1 MKKIGILNKI
11 RRYPVKSMK
20 GEDLKEVF
28 VSYTGVRGDRI
39 YAIVDENNKTNFP
52 WLTAR
57 QKAELLS
64 FSPRF
69 VSQIPDEKAFP
80 EIDMYRVKVTVPEG
94 DEYPVTSELFHKYLC
109 EKFEKNLHIRFS
121 EKGMQDSRPVSLF
134 GLSTLKELSRETELD
149 LDHKRFRANCYVEF
163 DDTTPFYED
172 SLVGKNIQIGEKLQI
187 TISKKDV
194 RCSIVTIDPESLVK
208 NPSVL
213 STIVNKHDGAAGV
226 YAVVLKEGIIHE
238 GDELFL
244 L

>member
-1 MKKIGILNKI
+1 
-11 RRYPVKSMK
+11 
-20 GEDLKEVF
+20 
-28 VSYTGVRGDRI
+28 
-39 YAIVDENNKTNFP
+39 
-52 WLTAR
+52 
-57 QKAELLS
+57 
-64 FSPRF
+64 
-69 VSQIPDEKAFP
+69 
-80 EIDMYRVKVTVPEG
+80 
-94 DEYPVTSELFHKYLC
+94 
-109 EKFEKNLHIRFS
+109 
-121 EKGMQDSRPVSLF
+121 MQDSRPVSLF
-134 GLSTLKELSRETELD
+134 GLSTLNELSRETELD